1 MGEGGKEKGNRK
13 ANIDK
18 LPANGNYY
26 QQNGS
31 PVPEV
36 NQT

>member
-1 MGEGGKEKGNRK
+1 MGDGGKEGNRK

-18 LPANGNYY
+18 LLANGNYY

-31 PVPEV
+31 PGPEV
-36 NQT
+36 N